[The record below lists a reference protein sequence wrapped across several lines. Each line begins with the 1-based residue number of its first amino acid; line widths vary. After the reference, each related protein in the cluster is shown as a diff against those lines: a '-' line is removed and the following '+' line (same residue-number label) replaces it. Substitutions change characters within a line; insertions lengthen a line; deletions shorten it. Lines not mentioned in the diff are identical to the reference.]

1 MYVKNINVWC
11 LGCSTWVYSV
21 LSTYLCIH
29 KLNKKQHSTT
39 ASGQP
44 CITWPVHQ
52 TFLNLLCLQVCTLHV
67 QLRIIIYLLCSTRVR
82 GVIQFKDQKASN
94 LFCIPLNKYICDTVV
109 YKSQVKSFN
118 KLHVIFEDILEL
130 SIWPWWL
137 I

>member
-67 QLRIIIYLLCSTRVR
+67 QLRIIIYLLCSTRGR

-94 LFCIPLNKYICDTVV
+94 LHISPLNKFICDTVV